1 MSTDEALKNL
11 IEITA
16 YFVKCQVNA
25 EKGSKAAA
33 RFSGYIIALDKAR
46 YAVRR
51 LRELAEEEDDGK

>member
-11 IEITA
+11 IEITE